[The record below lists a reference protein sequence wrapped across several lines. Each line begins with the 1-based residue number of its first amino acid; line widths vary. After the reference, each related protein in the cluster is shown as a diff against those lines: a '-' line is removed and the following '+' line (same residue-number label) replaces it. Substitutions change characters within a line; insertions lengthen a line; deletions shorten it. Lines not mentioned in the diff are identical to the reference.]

1 MSDIL
6 IRNLS
11 PATVEF
17 WKKRAAKHRRSLQ
30 AEIATVLDETAG
42 REAALAA
49 NPYAEFAAPAAE
61 IRKLTGRTFQP
72 DSTAIIRNDRDSDH
86 GRKSRR

>member
-17 WKKRAAKHRRSLQ
+17 WKRRAAKHRRSLQ

-42 REAALAA
+42 RETALAA
-49 NPYAEFAAPAAE
+49 NPYAEFAAWAAE
-61 IRKLTGRTFQP
+61 FRKRTAGTHQT
-72 DSTAIIRNDRDSDH
+72 DSTELIREDRDTDH
-86 GRKSRR
+86 GHTW